1 MELIAVGDRYPG
13 FTLPRP
19 EGTQFQIDK
28 GGPKLIFWFE
38 SPSAREVQGARRGR
52 MKLGLLPGGRHV
64 LFLLVQCEGLLKGWA
79 DSPYA
84 LGLVPPDWRAIEP
97 RQPHQGW
104 LFQVVLADSR
114 VGTIK
119 ALRNVSVTPAFATLL
134 DAEVAKQR
142 AALDEFS
149 AAAHDREIAAAYRRY
164 PDIAMMVKDALIVE
178 EAGMP
183 FPR

>member
-1 MELIAVGDRYPG
+1 MDLIAVGDRYPG

-19 EGTQFQIDK
+19 ESTQFQIDK
-28 GGPKLIFWFE
+28 GGPKLVFWFE
-38 SPSAREVQGARRGR
+38 SPTAEEVRGARRGR
-52 MKLGLLPGGRHV
+52 MKLGLLPGGQHT

-84 LGLVPPDWRAIEP
+84 FGLVPPDWRAIPP

-104 LFQVVLADSR
+104 LFQVILADRR

-119 ALRNVSVTPAFATLL
+119 ALRNVSVTPAFSARL

-142 AALDEFS
+142 AALAEFS
-149 AAAHDREIAAAYRRY
+149 EAAHQREIDAVYRRY
-164 PDIAMMVKDALIVE
+164 PDIAMMVKDAVITE